1 MFRPRLA
8 VELLGLDIC
17 DIWIF
22 LDIEMDI
29 EMDFFWKGDFG
40 SESIPLKLLIFFCFV
55 VSAEVPRGQPRCQ
68 RSIGGIRHAQLR
80 TLVDRV
86 ELCRPTWW
94 GRNHWDHWKKG
105 VSLNILRYKIWIQIF
120 ELVFECV

>member
-40 SESIPLKLLIFFCFV
+40 SESIPLKLLIFFLFCG
-55 VSAEVPRGQPRCQ
+55 VSRGSTRP
-68 RSIGGIRHAQLR
+68 A
-80 TLVDRV
+80 TLPAVDWRDTPCPAAHS
-86 ELCRPTWW
+86 CRPRRAVPSNLVGTKPL
-94 GRNHWDHWKKG
+94 GPLEKRG
-105 VSLNILRYKIWIQIF
+105 VTEHPAIQDMDTDF
-120 ELVFECV
+120 